1 MIPVILL
8 GEKSD
13 RRLYHALC
21 RLLEHRC
28 GHCGQDGFCWQQG
41 ADVLLIE
48 QPQGNRLDV
57 GGGLIVVG
65 ENFSAQHAPAH
76 LLHAQ
81 YVVVSNTEPAR
92 LFAAGCGLP
101 VLGCGGRFDSLSFS
115 SRQEQTVITLQQDL
129 QRLDGGKLPAGDYP
143 VELPVELED
152 DDLLLCAAVLLLL
165 GEDLKIESARNIL

>member
-1 MIPVILL
+1 M
-8 GEKSD
+8 
-13 RRLYHALC
+13 
-21 RLLEHRC
+21 
-28 GHCGQDGFCWQQG
+28 
-41 ADVLLIE
+41 
-48 QPQGNRLDV
+48 
-57 GGGLIVVG
+57 
-65 ENFSAQHAPAH
+65 
-76 LLHAQ
+76 
-81 YVVVSNTEPAR
+81 VVSNTEPAR

>member
-1 MIPVILL
+1 MEWVGGP
-8 GEKSD
+8 E
-13 RRLYHALC
+13 
-21 RLLEHRC
+21 
-28 GHCGQDGFCWQQG
+28 G
-41 ADVLLIE
+41 AGVCSSVAAEGD
-48 QPQGNRLDV
+48 RLDC
-57 GGGLIVVG
+57 GGGLVVVG
-65 ENFSAQHAPAH
+65 ENFSAQYAPEH
-76 LLHAQ
+76 VLHAQ
-81 YVVVSNTEPAR
+81 YVVVSNTERAR
-92 LFAAGCGLP
+92 LCAAGCGLP